1 MLSPGNKK
9 GQPINGGVKMGFQKK
24 EKNVDVLQKQ
34 LKLETPGLLRYD
46 ERMLRLEV
54 ICALC
59 LYTFIL
65 LWIVCLKFGNAEML
79 TRNYI
84 NLTELNLEERFM
96 WDIVP
101 FHTRQNHELQQME
114 FIANS
119 LIFAPYGVLLNYL
132 FKKRNIFRD
141 VFLCFAFSLSI
152 EVFQLYSLLGGF
164 ATEDLIMNTLGYF
177 VGLIFYYLIFQK
189 RTLKTCIWVC
199 RVANFILLPIFVYAL
214 ITTLQNWELIIS
226 ILNRTLYSPHLV

>member
-1 MLSPGNKK
+1 MSFQKQKK
-9 GQPINGGVKMGFQKK
+9 GPLIKPHELGIEVPTFFTYTQ
-24 EKNVDVLQKQ
+24 
-34 LKLETPGLLRYD
+34 
-46 ERMLRLEV
+46 RMLRLEV
-54 ICALC
+54 VFAIG
-59 LYTFIL
+59 LYTYIL
-65 LWIVCLKFGNAEML
+65 LWIVCLKLGNAEML

-101 FHTRQNHELQQME
+101 FHTRQNHELQCME

-164 ATEDLIMNTLGYF
+164 ASEDLIMNTLGYF
-177 VGLIFYYLIFQK
+177 VGLIFYYLIFKK
-189 RTLKTCIWVC
+189 RTVKTCIWVC

-226 ILNRTLYSPHLV
+226 ILNRTLYSPHLVQA

>member
-1 MLSPGNKK
+1 MIDRKEERKAYWRCKKMSFQKQKK
-9 GQPINGGVKMGFQKK
+9 GEFIKPHELGIEVPGFFKY
-24 EKNVDVLQKQ
+24 N
-34 LKLETPGLLRYD
+34 

-54 ICALC
+54 VFATC
-59 LYTFIL
+59 LYTYIL

-84 NLTELNLEERFM
+84 NLTELTLEERFM
-96 WDIVP
+96 WDIIP
-101 FHTRQNHELQQME
+101 FHTRQNHELQRME

-177 VGLIFYYLIFQK
+177 IGLIFYYLIFKK
-189 RTLKTCIWVC
+189 RTTKTCIWVC
-199 RVANFILLPIFVYAL
+199 RVANFIFLPIFVYAL
-214 ITTLQNWELIIS
+214 ITTLQNGELIIS

>member
-1 MLSPGNKK
+1 
-9 GQPINGGVKMGFQKK
+9 MGFQKK

-59 LYTFIL
+59 FYTFIL

-79 TRNYI
+79 HRNYI
-84 NLTELNLEERFM
+84 NLTELTLEERFM

-101 FHTRQNHELQQME
+101 FHTRQNHELQHME
-114 FIANS
+114 FVANS
-119 LIFAPYGVLLNYL
+119 LIFAPFGILLNYA

-141 VFLCFAFSLSI
+141 IVICFTFSLAI

-177 VGLIFYYLIFQK
+177 VGLILYYAIFKK
-189 RTLKTCIWVC
+189 RTVKTCIWVC
-199 RVANFILLPIFVYAL
+199 RIANFILLPVFIYAL
-214 ITTLQNWELIIS
+214 VTALQNGELILS
-226 ILNRTLYSPHLV
+226 ILDRTLYSPHLHG